1 MNLVKTSENNAN
13 SDIDI
18 ESTYPDDYNSNNS
31 LSEIRNDTNDA
42 KTSPSSTQSSLELSQ
57 NALDLRPRVTTRKD
71 LFHKNENITLKR
83 PYHDSS
89 EKEEDPSSSTS
100 SLIALVKRF
109 KVIG

>member
-18 ESTYPDDYNSNNS
+18 ESTYPDDCNSDNS
-31 LSEIRNDTNDA
+31 MSETRNDTNDA
-42 KTSPSSTQSSLELSQ
+42 KTSPSSAQSSLELSQ

-71 LFHKNENITLKR
+71 LFHKNENTTLKR

-100 SLIALVKRF
+100 SLIALVKQF
-109 KVIG
+109 KVIR